1 MSKPKTVR
9 IAVGPNA
16 SATFTEK
23 PSEEVLALVKNMV
36 SIAKI
41 KKFKK

>member
-9 IAVGPNA
+9 IPVGPNA
-16 SATFTEK
+16 AATFTEK
-23 PSEEVLALVKNMV
+23 PSDELLALVKKMV